1 MEFSKI
7 EKLWLD
13 GEITENGVYEAIKMN
28 KALEELENEMKRR
41 IHKENFYDKI
51 HKKLNFLK

>member
-1 MEFSKI
+1 MEFNKI

-13 GEITENGVYEAIKMN
+13 GDITEKGVYEAIKIN

-41 IHKENFYDKI
+41 SNKEKFYKRF
-51 HKKLNFLK
+51 LNFLK

>member
-1 MEFSKI
+1 MKLIDI

-13 GEITENGVYEAIKMN
+13 GKITENGVYEAIKMN

-41 IHKENFYDKI
+41 LHKESFYEKFY
-51 HKKLNFLK
+51 KKFIKN